1 MTSGIIFSDIS
12 DHLPIFTFFCQS
24 HTNNIC
30 NINHTPPIINT
41 QTKEKFKSAL
51 ANCNWESVLCSV
63 DPDVAYQNVL
73 SIYNRTY
80 EKCFPLK
87 ILSRRKARL
96 FNKPW
101 ITKGLQKSIKTKS
114 KLYKL
119 FLQNPSFENDSKYK
133 KYRNK
138 LHHLLKLSKKN
149 YYDCKFERAKGNIKQ
164 TWNLLNE
171 IINKRKTR
179 SRIPTSCSHNN
190 IEIQDPIKIANKF
203 CEYFTNIGSSLKL
216 VNCPNRR
223 FLVPHFLKTKILKR
237 YF

>member
-1 MTSGIIFSDIS
+1 MATWI
-12 DHLPIFTFFCQS
+12 
-24 HTNNIC
+24 TNI
-30 NINHTPPIINT
+30 H
-41 QTKEKFKSAL
+41 
-51 ANCNWESVLCSV
+51 
-63 DPDVAYQNVL
+63 
-73 SIYNRTY
+73 Y

-164 TWNLLNE
+164 TWNLLSE
-171 IINKRKTR
+171 IKKNKRKNR
-179 SRIPTSCSHNN
+179 SRIPTSFSHNN
-190 IEIQDPIKIANKF
+190 IEIQDLIKIANKF
-203 CEYFTNIGSSLKL
+203 
-216 VNCPNRR
+216 
-223 FLVPHFLKTKILKR
+223 
-237 YF
+237 